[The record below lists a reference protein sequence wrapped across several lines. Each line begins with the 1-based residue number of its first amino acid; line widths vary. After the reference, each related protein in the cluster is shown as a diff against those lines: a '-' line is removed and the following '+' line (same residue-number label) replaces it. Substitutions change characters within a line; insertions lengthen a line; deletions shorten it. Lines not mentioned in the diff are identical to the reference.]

1 MSRLTKEV
9 NTLCSSRPQAYPYSI
24 GDDFRTALRNSR
36 DCISALVALNSDSS
50 DASNVD
56 RQFIEVMTSLVGI
69 LQKNLRVRYEIKV
82 PELVQPCVFLIPS
95 VRLPF

>member
-9 NTLCSSRPQAYPYSI
+9 NIMCSSRPQAHPCST

-36 DCISALVALNSDSS
+36 ECISALVALNSDSS
-50 DASNVD
+50 DASNLD
-56 RQFIEVMTSLVGI
+56 RQLIEVMTSLVGI

-82 PELVQPCVFLIPS
+82 PELVQPCAFLIPS
-95 VRLPF
+95 IRLPS